1 MKVQLT
7 PEESESHFYD
17 ALCNGLQEMHYYGL
31 ELQYKDEDYESAKQ
45 SIIERLGVNYAISY
59 EDVLMEILKMGN
71 SLSLADLEGGQDTQ
85 FITLKEVHERVS
97 NTPIRHLMDAINENG
112 DAVTADVIIQTVFLN
127 DVIYG

>member
-7 PEESESHFYD
+7 HEESESHFFD
-17 ALCNGLQEMHYYGL
+17 ALCNGLQEMQYYGL

-45 SIIERLGVNYAISY
+45 SIIERLGNNIVMCY
-59 EDVLMEILKMGN
+59 EDVLMEILKMGK
-71 SLSLADLEGGQDTQ
+71 SLGLADLEGGEDTH
-85 FITLKEVHERVS
+85 FITLKEVHERVN

>member
-1 MKVQLT
+1 MKFQLT

-31 ELQYKDEDYESAKQ
+31 ELQYKYEDYESAKQ
-45 SIIERLGVNYAISY
+45 SIIERLGSNITICY

-71 SLSLADLEGGQDTQ
+71 SLSLADLEGGEDTR
-85 FITLKEVHERVS
+85 FITLKEVHDRVS
-97 NTPIRHLMDAINENG
+97 NTPIKHLMDAINENG